1 MNQDSPK
8 RPLIQIIWG
17 AFAILFGLM
26 TLKEGGSVL
35 FFDGAA
41 RTAAGDYVL
50 FVLMFNFTAGF
61 FYILAGAG
69 ILAQRKW
76 TMALAASIATLT
88 ALVFAAFGLHIAR
101 GGAFEPRTVVAM
113 SLRTGF
119 WITTFVFLYF
129 QQKRSSQYE
138 R

>member
-1 MNQDSPK
+1 MTRESSK
-8 RPLIQIIWG
+8 RPLFQIIWG

-41 RTAAGDYVL
+41 RSAAGDYVL
-50 FVLMFNFTAGF
+50 FVLIFNFTAGF

-88 ALVFAAFGLHIAR
+88 ALVFSALGLHIAR

-119 WITTFVFLYF
+119 WIATCAFLYF
-129 QQKRSSQYE
+129 QSKKKSPL
-138 R
+138 